1 MTQMFTFSSPDRQ
14 RSGNT
19 RRSGNTKRAS
29 NAGHRPTI
37 GTEREQAAHA

>member
-19 RRSGNTKRAS
+19 RRAS
-29 NAGHRPTI
+29 NAGHRPTM